1 MFQLVSEIGISPI
14 PFFFAGDT
22 DLSFLATESPQQAAA
37 NEAGMITLKIK
48 RIKRVFNRPP
58 NAIQSLPG
66 LAVLG
71 KRQVGDLCIGS
82 EPVSIVID
90 GID

>member
-1 MFQLVSEIGISPI
+1 
-14 PFFFAGDT
+14 
-22 DLSFLATESPQQAAA
+22 
-37 NEAGMITLKIK
+37 MITLKIK
-48 RIKRVFNRPP
+48 RITRVFNRPP

-66 LAVLG
+66 VAILG

-82 EPVSIVID
+82 ESFSILSG

>member
-1 MFQLVSEIGISPI
+1 
-14 PFFFAGDT
+14 
-22 DLSFLATESPQQAAA
+22 
-37 NEAGMITLKIK
+37 MITLKITYITK
-48 RIKRVFNRPP
+48 VFNRPP

-66 LAVLG
+66 VAVLELLG

-82 EPVSIVID
+82 EPISILID